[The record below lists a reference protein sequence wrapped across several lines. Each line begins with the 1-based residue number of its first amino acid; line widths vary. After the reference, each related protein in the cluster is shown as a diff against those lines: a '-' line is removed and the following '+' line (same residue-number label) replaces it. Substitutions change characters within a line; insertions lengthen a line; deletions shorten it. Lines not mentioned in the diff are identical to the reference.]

1 VEADPEGYAGLWLKA
16 AKEGRDVRALTGIY
30 NMLFAEAVQGVD
42 EPHTFDELAK
52 LNRAERRQLMRQLES
67 RAGQSLSAPTS
78 GAASRR
84 NSTTSAKAER
94 NGPDRR

>member
-67 RAGQSLSAPTS
+67 AGRAEPFSADEWRCQQTQ
-78 GAASRR
+78 
-84 NSTTSAKAER
+84 
-94 NGPDRR
+94 